1 MNIEDVRAFVA
12 VVDTGSVGR
21 AALRLSLTQPAI
33 SRRVQRLEEALGV
46 TLLDRES
53 KPARPTR
60 EGEATYGRCMALLR
74 AAEALTRESRA
85 AAPAGPL
92 RIGVSYAIADSIFAP
107 ALEAMRSAYPRTL
120 LQLISARSPDLRRQ
134 VANGHLDA
142 GVVMAPAD
150 RPADDS
156 ELLGIEQVVV
166 VAGCD
171 LPVPDH
177 GCIADLAGHPWVI
190 NPDGCGFRA
199 QLDRALATTG
209 HALEVAA
216 ESWGTALQLAL
227 VARGAGLGLV
237 PERLI
242 AESSHA
248 GALRRLHVE
257 DFRPTLG
264 VLLIRGNVPADLGAA
279 LDVIAATV
287 RRLLGGDALT
297 RSPERS
303 SP

>member
-1 MNIEDVRAFVA
+1 
-12 VVDTGSVGR
+12 
-21 AALRLSLTQPAI
+21 
-33 SRRVQRLEEALGV
+33 
-46 TLLDRES
+46 
-53 KPARPTR
+53 
-60 EGEATYGRCMALLR
+60 
-74 AAEALTRESRA
+74 
-85 AAPAGPL
+85 
-92 RIGVSYAIADSIFAP
+92 
-107 ALEAMRSAYPRTL
+107 MRSAYPRTL

-199 QLDRALATTG
+199 QLDRALAATG

-248 GALRRLHVE
+248 SALRRLHVE
-257 DFRPTLG
+257 DFRPALG

-303 SP
+303 LP

>member
-12 VVDTGSVGR
+12 VVDSGSVGR

-60 EGEATYGRCMALLR
+60 EGEAAYGRCMALLR
-74 AAEALTRESRA
+74 AAEALTRESRTT
-85 AAPAGPL
+85 PAGPL

-107 ALEAMRSAYPRTL
+107 ALEAVRSTHPHIL

-134 VANGHLDA
+134 VADGHLDA

-150 RPADDS
+150 RHGDG

-166 VAGCD
+166 VAGRD

-177 GCIADLAGHPWVI
+177 GRIADLAGHPWVI

-209 HALEVAA
+209 HALEIAA

-248 GALRRLHVE
+248 GALRRLHVD
-257 DFRPTLG
+257 DFRPALG
-264 VLLIRGNVPADLGAA
+264 VLMIRGNVPTDMAAA

-287 RRLLGGDALT
+287 RRLLGEDALT